1 MDNANLFSR
10 RRVLESTL
18 ALVPLAALTPAYAAS
33 LMPTPRQTAGPFYPL
48 KIPLDSDNDL
58 VTVKGREGRAK
69 GVVTHLMGR
78 VLDEKGRPVGGAR
91 VEIWQC
97 DALGHY
103 HHPRDRGGRGVD
115 PGFQGYGAMVV
126 GGDAGYRF
134 RTIKP
139 VPYPGRTPHIHFAV
153 SGPGFS
159 RLITQMYIEGHPLN
173 AHDFVLNR
181 IRDRRAR
188 ESVLISFTPAP
199 EIEPGALVAKFDIV
213 LGLTGGLAPG

>member
-1 MDNANLFSR
+1 MNNPMFSR
-10 RRVLESTL
+10 RRVLASTL
-18 ALVPLAALTPAYAAS
+18 TLVPLAALRPAYAAS
-33 LMPTPRQTAGPFYPL
+33 PTRTPRQTAGPFYPL
-48 KIPLDSDNDL
+48 EIPLDSDNDL
-58 VTVKGREGRAK
+58 VSVKGHKRRAQ
-69 GVVTHLMGR
+69 GIISHVMGR
-78 VLDEKGRPVGGAR
+78 VLDDRGRPVGGAR

-103 HHPRDRGGRGVD
+103 HHPHDRGGRGVD

-126 GGDAGYRF
+126 GDDAGYRF

-153 SGPGFS
+153 AGPGFE
-159 RLITQMYIEGHPLN
+159 RLVTQMYIEGHPLN
-173 AHDFVLNR
+173 ARDFVLDR
-181 IRDRRAR
+181 IRDPRAR
-188 ESVLISFTPAP
+188 KSVLVPFTPAP